1 MSPLTWSGP
10 GGPAARKGS
19 MTVERSTTSPSSP
32 LAFHSAGEQTPSA
45 ASSGS
50 TAPSYI
56 GLRSRV
62 RVMMYSGSSSRRL
75 RLIRA

>member
-1 MSPLTWSGP
+1 MNPPRWSGA
-10 GGPAARKGS
+10 GGSATRKGS

-32 LAFHSAGEQTPSA
+32 LVFHSAGVHTPSV

-56 GLRSRV
+56 GVRSLV
-62 RVMMYSGSSSRRL
+62 RVMMYSGSAAPRL
-75 RLIRA
+75 RLIRE